1 MAYLANRDKKT
12 YDVVVVGAGAAG
24 IACVK
29 ELVDRGYRNIAC
41 LEATDKA
48 GGRVRFNSKFGD
60 VGGMSLHLP
69 NKFLKV
75 QNLHSEFWGASD
87 LVKFANKNNFSF
99 YRENNRPKF
108 RLYHNGQKIK
118 EGIVNHANSL
128 IMNAIKSAIDK
139 IKKKELPAEISLR
152 EALSDL
158 LEDDICR
165 SLITTVYSTTD
176 TGLDVEDISFVDYTN
191 TMPSNPGLFPIDG
204 MGTLLS
210 AYARPIRQYISFN
223 KEVLAVRND
232 AGLITVSGLDT
243 KTGTSFG
250 MNAKTLVL
258 TVSIGVLQSW
268 MKEEK
273 ITLAKEKILAIDN
286 IKMGRLNKNIL
297 LMKEKFF
304 TENNIR
310 TFTHINIR
318 SNRLDQDA
326 NFLAV
331 NLHGKYFMINFVGGK
346 KSLRYEKKGTAFAR
360 KDSLKILAS
369 VFGPD
374 VYEFFIDSYL
384 SQWNTN
390 KFFHGAYT
398 ASTKENLNARL
409 ELSEPLD
416 KNIYYAGE
424 AVRYSVDEISYH
436 THISGALHSGFMT
449 ANAVIR
455 NLEF

>member
-1 MAYLANRDKKT
+1 
-12 YDVVVVGAGAAG
+12 
-24 IACVK
+24 
-29 ELVDRGYRNIAC
+29 
-41 LEATDKA
+41 
-48 GGRVRFNSKFGD
+48 
-60 VGGMSLHLP
+60 MSLHLP

-139 IKKKELPAEISLR
+139 IRKKELPAEISLR

-268 MKEEK
+268 TKEEK
-273 ITLAKEKILAIDN
+273 TKNGWQVIIPEKYKEGHEEHFARVTKNFLSYLKNKNMPAWEVPNMLAK
-286 IKMGRLNKNIL
+286 
-297 LMKEKFF
+297 
-304 TENNIR
+304 
-310 TFTHINIR
+310 
-318 SNRLDQDA
+318 
-326 NFLAV
+326 
-331 NLHGKYFMINFVGGK
+331 Y
-346 KSLRYEKKGTAFAR
+346 
-360 KDSLKILAS
+360 
-369 VFGPD
+369 
-374 VYEFFIDSYL
+374 
-384 SQWNTN
+384 
-390 KFFHGAYT
+390 YT
-398 ASTKENLNARL
+398 TTKAL
-409 ELSEPLD
+409 ELA
-416 KNIYYAGE
+416 KQNK
-424 AVRYSVDEISYH
+424 
-436 THISGALHSGFMT
+436 
-449 ANAVIR
+449 
-455 NLEF
+455 